1 MIGKKRDTI
10 AYDGRKSLWQC
21 FTEQD
26 LRSSISSVTS
36 KVCCKLRRGSA
47 LPRSRYLAH
56 SPSLRRG
63 LYCFQLPPAFFYLV
77 KLLAIVVSKTEKYT
91 LTIVVCLFFMNIYR
105 VFKCHITEDVGADLN
120 EGYDTYTFPKK
131 PNTDEFFLSEFLKKM
146 MGLASSQ
153 GYNFSAYVC
162 SWRGVSCDADREHVV
177 DLVFSGMD
185 LSATIPDN
193 TIGKLG
199 KLQFLDLSHNKITD
213 LPLDFWS
220 LSTVKSL
227 NLFSNQIS
235 GSLTN
240 NIGNFGLLESIDLS
254 SNNFSEEIPEAVSSL
269 LSLRVLKLDQNRFA
283 HNIPSGILKCQSMIC
298 ATSYFN

>member
-1 MIGKKRDTI
+1 MGL
-10 AYDGRKSLWQC
+10 GV
-21 FTEQD
+21 FG
-26 LRSSISSVTS
+26 SVL
-36 KVCCKLRRGSA
+36 VLA
-47 LPRSRYLAH
+47 LLFKHLA
-56 SPSLRRG
+56 S
-63 LYCFQLPPAFFYLV
+63 QQ
-77 KLLAIVVSKTEKYT
+77 
-91 LTIVVCLFFMNIYR
+91 
-105 VFKCHITEDVGADLN
+105 
-120 EGYDTYTFPKK
+120 
-131 PNTDEFFLSEFLKKM
+131 PNTDEFFVSEFLKKM

-153 GYNFSAYVC
+153 GYNFSASVC
-162 SWRGVSCDADREHVV
+162 SWKGVSCDANREHVV

-185 LSATIPDN
+185 LSGTIPDN

-199 KLQFLDLSHNKITD
+199 KLQSLDLSHNKITD
-213 LPLDFWS
+213 LPSDFWS

-227 NLFSNQIS
+227 NLSSNQIS